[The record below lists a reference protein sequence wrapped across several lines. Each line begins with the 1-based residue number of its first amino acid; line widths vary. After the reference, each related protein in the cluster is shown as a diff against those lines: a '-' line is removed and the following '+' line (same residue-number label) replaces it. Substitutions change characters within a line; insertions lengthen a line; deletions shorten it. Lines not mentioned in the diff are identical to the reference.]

1 MSFSTGVADFMDTLG
16 PFYEAVKPGD
26 EINETGSHQGD
37 SGIELDQGN
46 INALLGNFG
55 TFSTRLRIL

>member
-1 MSFSTGVADFMDTLG
+1 MDTLG